1 MTKLRTLINEKFLD
15 NQERPKIP
23 TSVKKQFVE
32 AVGNFHHYGESIYRD
47 TDYKKMCSELNE
59 IIQIAEQLTLQE
71 SEHWFD
77 NITVSRH
84 MKQLSEAYKV
94 FQKTANE
101 MSGLQQRM
109 EAAYDDMGSVLGK
122 YYKVGESL
130 NDDIEVEG
138 DYKKKVTEAGRY
150 NKPKQNR
157 GSLSYYKKI
166 ASDPDQGPLQAAME
180 YVAEYGD
187 TDAKTLSQELGIDL
201 ASAKRIIIK
210 LEASN

>member
-1 MTKLRTLINEKFLD
+1 MAKLRALLKEKFLT
-15 NQERPKIP
+15 NEERPKLS
-23 TSVKKQFVE
+23 TDVKKKFVE
-32 AVGNFHHYGESIYRD
+32 AVGNFHRYGESIYRD

-94 FQKTANE
+94 FQKTASE

-109 EAAYDDMGSVLGK
+109 ESAYDDMGSVLGK

-130 NDDIEVEG
+130 NVE
-138 DYKKKVTEAGRY
+138 DESTSE
-150 NKPKQNR
+150 
-157 GSLSYYKKI
+157 
-166 ASDPDQGPLQAAME
+166 E
-180 YVAEYGD
+180 F
-187 TDAKTLSQELGIDL
+187 
-201 ASAKRIIIK
+201 
-210 LEASN
+210 